1 MEVKVQGNAWLPGK
15 AAPGG
20 GRLLAEAKTP
30 SAGEQCDLLTSVFG
44 ACEEELLMIESIFRI
59 CHEMLFALL

>member
-1 MEVKVQGNAWLPGK
+1 MEVKVQGNASLPGK
-15 AAPGG
+15 AAWEG
-20 GRLLAEAKTP
+20 GRLLAEAKTA

-44 ACEEELLMIESIFRI
+44 AYKEELLMTESIFRI